1 MACNR
6 GAAALAFAVAVGL
19 TSSMASAQTAWND
32 LPAVKELYK
41 SAKAEEEVVIWAPVQ
56 NEVDWIQPHF
66 SKLFPGI
73 TIKGAGDLQ
82 AATKLIAE
90 ARANRHS
97 VDVWQNSLGG
107 MIEVQKRGLFA
118 KVDWRRYGVR
128 PGDVLFDGEGLA
140 IHNFVYSA
148 LYSKAFVKDDDL
160 PRSWD
165 DLLDP
170 KWRGKMV
177 AQDFLFPRL
186 MGFLAIK
193 WGEERTEKWGRAMIN
208 DQNLLI
214 TNAPRENFLKTGER
228 ILSIGDS
235 ISQSYQYTEN
245 GVPTGYTIFEI
256 VPAVQFMISA
266 MKNAP
271 HPNAARLLAIW
282 LASDEG
288 MEAREKTVYGFS
300 IRPGSK
306 SHVAAEIEKAKA
318 TVALEDVATMKQRA
332 DFYKKF
338 SAIVRG
344 Q

>member
-1 MACNR
+1 MIRHRNAV
-6 GAAALAFAVAVGL
+6 ALAFAAVLGL
-19 TSSMASAQTAWND
+19 TGGEASAQTPWYD
-32 LPAVKELYK
+32 LPAVKALYEK
-41 SAKAEEEVVIWAPVQ
+41 AKEEKEVVIWAPVQ
-56 NEVDWIQPHF
+56 NEVDWIQPAL
-66 SKLFPGI
+66 SKRFPGI
-73 TIKGAGDLQ
+73 TVKGTGDLQ

-118 KVDWRRYGVR
+118 KVDWQPYGVT
-128 PGDVLFDGEGLA
+128 PGNILFDGEGIA
-140 IHNFVYSA
+140 VHNFVYSA
-148 LYSKAFVKDDDL
+148 LYSKAFVKDADV
-160 PRSWD
+160 PKSWD

-186 MGFLAIK
+186 MGFLAVK

-208 DQNLLI
+208 DQKLLI
-214 TNAPRENFLKTGER
+214 TNAPRESFLKTGER

-235 ISQSYQYTEN
+235 ISQSYQYTES
-245 GVPTGYTIFEI
+245 GVPTGYTIFNI
-256 VPAVQFMISA
+256 VPAVQFMVSV

-282 LASDEG
+282 QSSDES
-288 MEAREKTVYGFS
+288 MEAREKATYGLS
-300 IRPGSK
+300 VRPGSK
-306 SHVAAEIEKAKA
+306 SHVAAEVEKAKA
-318 TVALEDVATMKQRA
+318 TVVLEDLATMDQRA

-338 SAIVRG
+338 SSIIRG

>member
-1 MACNR
+1 MIRHRN
-6 GAAALAFAVAVGL
+6 AAALAFAAVLGL
-19 TSSMASAQTAWND
+19 TLGKASAQTPWYD
-32 LPAVKELYK
+32 LPAVKALYEK
-41 SAKAEEEVVIWAPVQ
+41 AKEEREVVIWGPVQ
-56 NEVDWIQPHF
+56 NEVDWIQLPF
-66 SKLFPGI
+66 SKRFPGI
-73 TIKGAGDLQ
+73 TIKGTGDLQ

-118 KVDWRRYGVR
+118 KVDWQPYGVT
-128 PGDVLFDGEGLA
+128 PGNVLFDGEGIA
-140 IHNFVYSA
+140 VHNFVYST
-148 LYSKAFVKDDDL
+148 LYSKAFVKDADL
-160 PRSWD
+160 PKSWD

-193 WGEERTEKWGRAMIN
+193 WGEARTEKWGRAMID
-208 DQNLLI
+208 DQKLLI
-214 TNAPRENFLKTGER
+214 TNAPRESFLKTGER
-228 ILSIGDS
+228 ILSVGDS
-235 ISQSYQYTEN
+235 INQSYQYTES

-256 VPAVQFMISA
+256 VPAVQFMISP

-282 LASDEG
+282 QASDEG

-306 SHVAAEIEKAKA
+306 SHVAAEVEKAKA
-318 TVALEDVATMKQRA
+318 AIVLEDVSTMDQRA

-338 SAIVRG
+338 SGIIRG